1 MAHTKAGSST
11 KNNRES
17 APKYL
22 GVKLHDGQ
30 KAIPGSII
38 VRQRGTHYAAGI
50 GVRTGTDDTIYAV
63 KEGTVKFVRKPAR
76 GFDGSRKTKIQVKI
90 V

>member
-22 GVKLHDGQ
+22 GVKLHDG
-30 KAIPGSII
+30 KKVIPGNVI
-38 VRQRGTHYAAGI
+38 VRQRGTRYIAGI
-50 GVRTGTDDTIYAV
+50 GARTGGDDTIYAS
-63 KEGTVKFVRKPAR
+63 KEGTVKFSTRAMRK
-76 GFDGSRKTKIQVKI
+76 FDGSRKTRVVVQV